1 MGGAGR
7 EVGVAVGVVEKEEGG
22 AVGVVEKEEGG
33 AEMRGGDSGV
43 GVAVETTGE
52 PLMLRILLISQLFL
66 EPSLPLSNSSFSP
79 IQERGNREWAE
90 WLTSMNIDCWY

>member
-22 AVGVVEKEEGG
+22 AEVEKVEGG

-52 PLMLRILLISQLFL
+52 PLMLRILLISRLFL

-79 IQERGNREWAE
+79 IQEREV
-90 WLTSMNIDCWY
+90 